1 MNIQATKLEIMQYLL
16 NSNKKSV
23 LAKFK
28 SIIEKEQA
36 KEIVAYTVD
45 GNPLTL
51 VEYQKELEQAEK
63 EIESGDYFT
72 TEELEKEISTWE

>member
-1 MNIQATKLEIMQYLL
+1 MNIQAIKLEIMQYLL